1 MQYNIDIDVN
11 YENNNEYR
19 EALRKVF
26 KMNCIEDINNKDL
39 DSESRDE
46 LLYDSDAINNGMTF
60 ILNQTQDKEFF
71 NVIYRIAASHMF
83 SEDLGIG
90 LSVLLAYDNFYLFH
104 ILLRDY
110 FKDPFNYNE
119 KNESYIKLL
128 NHIK

>member
-1 MQYNIDIDVN
+1 MQYNIDIDVK
-11 YENNNEYR
+11 YENNTEYR

-26 KMNCIEDINNKDL
+26 KMNCIEDTNNKDL
-39 DSESRDE
+39 DNESRDE
-46 LLYDSDAINNGMTF
+46 LLYDADTINNGMTF
-60 ILNQTQDKEFF
+60 ILNQTQDKEIF

-110 FKDPFNYNE
+110 FKDPFYYNE

>member
-1 MQYNIDIDVN
+1 MQYNIGIDVK
-11 YENNNEYR
+11 YENNTEYR

-46 LLYDSDAINNGMTF
+46 LLYDADAINNGMTF

-71 NVIYRIAASHMF
+71 NVIYRIAASRMF

-90 LSVLLAYDNFYLFH
+90 LSVLLAYDNFY
-104 ILLRDY
+104 Y
-110 FKDPFNYNE
+110 FIFF
-119 KNESYIKLL
+119 
-128 NHIK
+128 